1 MIQSRLGWGRVRGI
15 AMLLS
20 VAFLG
25 LIVVPNHTGAQTSPV
40 QSRKLTRELAIMEK
54 IIDQMLLDSQNFLV
68 YSQPET
74 RGLYLDEFG
83 VLFSFQAS
91 LLNRNQ
97 NDNKFDFNF
106 NDFEVKDNGD
116 QIVIQKRDKNKDKD
130 KDDKDDE
137 EAEDPEDDEA
147 TESRLKRTWEKSQK
161 SREAKLYNQ
170 GKAEILDILLDYGDS
185 IESVRDNQ
193 WLAIAAYLKGSSYFL
208 DNRISRL
215 VLKAKMSDIRAFGA
229 GKISRESMLSKVVE
243 EEY

>member
-1 MIQSRLGWGRVRGI
+1 MIQNRLGWGGVKRT

-20 VAFLG
+20 VAVLG
-25 LIVVPNHTGAQTSPV
+25 SIAISDHAGAQSSPI
-40 QSRKLTRELAIMEK
+40 QTKKLTRELAIMEK
-54 IIDQMLLDSQNFLV
+54 IIDQMLLDSGNFLV

-74 RGLYLDEFG
+74 RGLYLEEFG

-97 NDNKFDFNF
+97 DGNNFDFNF
-106 NDFEVKDNGD
+106 NDYEVEDDGD
-116 QIVIQKRDKNKDKD
+116 KITIRKKDKTKEKDASD
-130 KDDKDDE
+130 K
-137 EAEDPEDDEA
+137 DDEA

-161 SREAKLYNQ
+161 TREARLYTQ
-170 GKAEILDILLDYGDS
+170 GKAEIIDILLDYGDS
-185 IESVRDNQ
+185 IESLRDGQ

-215 VLKAKMSDIRAFGA
+215 VLKARMGDIRAFSA